1 MKSRRILISSILLLG
16 LASVQACKENRL
28 EGKMRELKDTIK
40 ISGIYESNFQHR
52 VSLLKEKLRHEE
64 KDSLKADI
72 EYRLF
77 QEYQSYNV
85 DSAKIYASKL
95 MELDSEIF
103 PKDVMQAWHYSIN
116 GEKAQFIS
124 IFDSFN
130 PSSIPQKYLS
140 DCYSILASSYLL
152 ILPFD
157 NRLREFMSSAIQDPE
172 THTDLKE
179 MFIGTIYRSDGKYE
193 EAGSHFLAAYE
204 ADGSPHM
211 NMKARNAF
219 LLAHIYRELD
229 RFDEYEY
236 WLAQSSIHDLQAPV
250 KAYAALQDLSIVE
263 LYRHH
268 YKEAYDLID
277 VFLKDAVESR
287 NMVWINKAIQY
298 EQMIIHAMENVREKS
313 IIALSLSS
321 LMLLLMLV
329 TVLSFLRKNT
339 RLNKALAISDRE
351 KEEYIHKYMKLSLNY
366 LGSVEKYRHKLR
378 MMLKERGK
386 DAVIAQLRGPSE
398 SEAEYTDFY
407 KEFDDTF
414 LKIYPDF
421 VSRVNELLM
430 PEARFEDEHSLNL
443 PLRVMAAIRLGISE
457 SKDIATFLNCAT
469 SSVYTYRSKMK
480 ANALDKK
487 EEFESRIRKIS

>member
-1 MKSRRILISSILLLG
+1 
-16 LASVQACKENRL
+16 
-28 EGKMRELKDTIK
+28 
-40 ISGIYESNFQHR
+40 
-52 VSLLKEKLRHEE
+52 
-64 KDSLKADI
+64 
-72 EYRLF
+72 
-77 QEYQSYNV
+77 
-85 DSAKIYASKL
+85 
-95 MELDSEIF
+95 
-103 PKDVMQAWHYSIN
+103 
-116 GEKAQFIS
+116 
-124 IFDSFN
+124 
-130 PSSIPQKYLS
+130 
-140 DCYSILASSYLL
+140 
-152 ILPFD
+152 
-157 NRLREFMSSAIQDPE
+157 
-172 THTDLKE
+172 
-179 MFIGTIYRSDGKYE
+179 
-193 EAGSHFLAAYE
+193 
-204 ADGSPHM
+204 M

-298 EQMIIHAMENVREKS
+298 EQMIIHAMENVRKKS
-313 IIALSLSS
+313 ILALSLSS

-421 VSRVNELLM
+421 VSRVNELLKT
-430 PEARFEDEHSLNL
+430 EARFEDEHSLNL

-480 ANALDKK
+480 ANALDNK
-487 EEFESRIRKIS
+487 EEFESRICKIS